1 MQKSGFTAIVG
12 RPSAGKSTLL
22 NALCEQK
29 VSIVSNVPQTTR
41 NKVRGIVNRDQGQM
55 VFIDTPGYHHS
66 SKKFNIHMVDLVRG
80 ACEEVDAVLYLVDT
94 TRPPGEEERDM
105 LALVAKLPRPVI
117 VALNKID
124 MPSSARSEAAHF
136 ILESLPDAEV
146 LEISAFTGEGLEEL
160 LDRLYLEM
168 PEGEPMYPEDYY
180 TDQDPVFRVSEI
192 IREKAILQTKEE
204 LPHALYVEVADMEQ
218 KQEGEKNILWIR
230 AFLIVERDSQKGIV
244 VGHGGEKIKT
254 IRQQAQREIGKLF
267 PYRVHLDLRV
277 KVHPKWRH
285 KDALLGRLI
294 R

>member
-22 NALCEQK
+22 NTLCGQK

-41 NKVRGIVNRDQGQM
+41 NKVRGIVNREQGQI
-55 VFIDTPGYHHS
+55 VFVDTPGYHHS
-66 SKKFNIHMVDLVRG
+66 SKKFNLHMVDLVRS
-80 ACEEVDAVLYLVDT
+80 ACEEVDAVLYLLDT
-94 TRPPGEEERDM
+94 TRAPGEEEREM
-105 LALVAKLPRPVI
+105 LELVAGLSTSVV

-124 MPSSARSEAAHF
+124 LPDSRRSESAHF
-136 ILESLPDAEV
+136 VLQGLPGSELV
-146 LEISAFTGEGLEEL
+146 ELSALSGEGTEEL
-160 LDRLYLEM
+160 LDRLYQLM
-168 PEGEPMYPEDYY
+168 PEGEAMYPEDYY

-192 IREKAILQTKEE
+192 IREKAIRHTKEE
-204 LPHALYVEVADMEQ
+204 LPHSLYVEIADMEERQ
-218 KQEGEKNILWIR
+218 EEGKQILWIR

-244 VGHGGEKIKT
+244 VGRGGEKIKQV
-254 IRQQAQREIGKLF
+254 RQEAQREIGKVF

-285 KDALLGRLI
+285 KDTLLGRLI